1 MLLEL
6 IKFYSRVNIFKL
18 FFSLLEHFLTTR
30 YQFDYFS
37 SKREK
42 KKKKKKEHQI
52 LQSHEDP
59 KIQFILFSFHRYKGI
74 IRSEQRLH
82 FSRFLLHNRKKVAEG
97 RLFKNTLFVT

>member
-1 MLLEL
+1 MLPEL
-6 IKFYSRVNIFKL
+6 IKFYSRINIFKL

-30 YQFDYFS
+30 YQFHYFS
-37 SKREK
+37 SKRE

-59 KIQFILFSFHRYKGI
+59 KIQFILFSFYHYKGI
-74 IRSEQRLH
+74 ITSEQSLH